1 MNIESELKTKG
12 ISVQTVKFNSNNS
25 WGFGGA
31 IGKRFK
37 FTHNNKE
44 YCITEATA
52 CYRHIDSHKFIT
64 MTVDGTRI
72 IDEFTSKGNKL
83 LTKFFETI

>member
-31 IGKRFK
+31 NGKRFK
-37 FTHNNKE
+37 FVHNGKN
-44 YCITEATA
+44 YCITEAKA
-52 CYRHIDSHKFIT
+52 CYRHLPSEKFIKLNEDDT
-64 MTVDGTRI
+64 CMF
-72 IDEFTSKGNKL
+72 DEFTTKGNKL